1 MKKKLLK
8 NAKIVDDKGIRK
20 SDLII
25 EGEKIAGE
33 EKRGFFAAKE
43 DQAGLE
49 VIDLAGKYL
58 FPGLVDANTNCFFS
72 SDSNSVKE
80 NFYQTSLEA
89 AAGGITTIIDYIDF
103 PENNNFREAVFK
115 QKEKA
120 KASIVDYSFHQILT
134 DFNSNISESLV
145 DLKDLGI
152 ASVKLFTTYQKEGYM
167 LSQKQRKELFRS
179 LNETKILAQVHAEDN
194 DLIQDL
200 KEIYSKRNLTELR
213 FTTAIRPGI
222 SEALAIKKLGNEAL
236 EADIPLYIVHLSAA
250 ESLEAV
256 RNLRAKKAQ
265 IYIETNPH
273 YLMLDDSY
281 LNSSQALLYLMIP
294 PLKTRYNNQLLWQG
308 VSQNEFQVLASNH
321 FNFKA
326 EKIADLGFNFENLIG
341 IPGTETILALL
352 YSSGVRNN
360 RITIRELIEMLAVN
374 PAKIFGLY
382 PEKGSLEIGTDADL
396 TVFDPNLEKRLK
408 AANLYS
414 TAKKSPYHDFTVK
427 GCPIMTFRRGELIFE
442 QKLKAAKGSG
452 KFIFAHS
459 SSLF

>member
-167 LSQKQRKELFRS
+167 LSQKQRKELFQS

-200 KEIYSKRNLTELR
+200 KEIYSKRNR
-213 FTTAIRPGI
+213 
-222 SEALAIKKLGNEAL
+222 
-236 EADIPLYIVHLSAA
+236 LY
-250 ESLEAV
+250 
-256 RNLRAKKAQ
+256 N
-265 IYIETNPH
+265 
-273 YLMLDDSY
+273 
-281 LNSSQALLYLMIP
+281 
-294 PLKTRYNNQLLWQG
+294 
-308 VSQNEFQVLASNH
+308 
-321 FNFKA
+321 
-326 EKIADLGFNFENLIG
+326 
-341 IPGTETILALL
+341 
-352 YSSGVRNN
+352 
-360 RITIRELIEMLAVN
+360 
-374 PAKIFGLY
+374 
-382 PEKGSLEIGTDADL
+382 
-396 TVFDPNLEKRLK
+396 
-408 AANLYS
+408 
-414 TAKKSPYHDFTVK
+414 
-427 GCPIMTFRRGELIFE
+427 
-442 QKLKAAKGSG
+442 
-452 KFIFAHS
+452 
-459 SSLF
+459 